1 MKKYICLRLAAKKK
15 KKSIGKSLKVA
26 SGLFFSFFILMD
38 HKSTNLESGYSFWAQ
53 AQSTHYNLRFWS
65 LNEKSKPVG
74 QDRRKGGEKV
84 EVLSDTEGKRRRR

>member
-1 MKKYICLRLAAKKK
+1 
-15 KKSIGKSLKVA
+15 
-26 SGLFFSFFILMD
+26 MD

-53 AQSTHYNLRFWS
+53 AQSTHYNLGFWS

-84 EVLSDTEGKRRRR
+84 EVLSDMEGKKEEEVNRGHVQVKFTLPDL